1 MYLSIIIPV
10 YNSADY
16 LRRCLD
22 SVKYQSF
29 TDYEAL
35 LIDDG
40 STDSSEIICKE
51 YAENDDRFKY
61 YRRPMNLSL
70 IHI

>member
-40 STDSSEIICKE
+40 STVIMVCVANNST
-51 YAENDDRFKY
+51 
-61 YRRPMNLSL
+61 
-70 IHI
+70 